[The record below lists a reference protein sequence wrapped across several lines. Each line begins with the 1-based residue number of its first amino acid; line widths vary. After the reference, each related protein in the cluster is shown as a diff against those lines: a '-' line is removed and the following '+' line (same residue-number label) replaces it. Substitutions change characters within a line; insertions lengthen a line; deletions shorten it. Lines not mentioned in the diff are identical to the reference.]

1 MDLTHLHAFTA
12 AMQRK
17 DLDAMLSHMADDV
30 VLKTPL
36 HTEPFAGK
44 PAIRPVVA
52 ALLAVVDHFA
62 FREILQGPTHVS
74 AVFGVV
80 VGSDVLDGI
89 DLWRLDDAGLIQ
101 AMTVFWRPL
110 PTIVSVQAK
119 LAQA

>member
-17 DLDAMLSHMADDV
+17 DLDAMFSHMADDV

-36 HTEPFAGK
+36 HTESFAGK
-44 PAIRPVVA
+44 RAMRPVVE
-52 ALLAVVDHFA
+52 ALLAVVDRFE
-62 FREILQGPTHVS
+62 FREILQGSQHVS
-74 AVFGVV
+74 AVFGVY

-89 DLWRLDDAGLIQ
+89 DLWRLNEAGEIQ
-101 AMTVFWRPL
+101 EMTVFWRPL

-119 LAQA
+119 LAHA

>member
-1 MDLTHLHAFTA
+1 MALTHLHAFTA

-36 HTEPFAGK
+36 HVAPFAGK
-44 PAIRPVVA
+44 PAIRPVVD
-52 ALLAVVDHFA
+52 ALLAVVDRFE
-62 FREILQGPTHVS
+62 FREILQGPRHVS

-80 VGSDVLDGI
+80 VGTDVLDGI
-89 DLWRLDDAGLIQ
+89 DLWRLNDAGLIQ
-101 AMTVFWRPL
+101 EMTVFWRPL

-119 LAQA
+119 LAHA